1 MAEKNEVLTE
11 DDDKDVEYVIR
22 DEPEEVEKPKVVE
35 EVEDDDDEDDDD
47 SRMVN
52 ADPDDDDR
60 ELIRERRRQE
70 KKERKERREKAITRD
85 KTELN
90 FLRDRN
96 DELERRM
103 MAIESNISKSH
114 LDTVDQRI
122 RQAVNKVEA
131 AEQVIAK
138 AIEAGNGEDVTKA
151 MRYRDQAVNEV
162 RQLQHTKAEQEQKIT
177 QPQQPKVDNE
187 VVYHA
192 KEFVKD
198 HPWYDPQGNN
208 EESAVVLAIDNRMAQ
223 EGYDPR
229 SPDYWNEL
237 RNRVKRRL
245 PEKFESPRRKAVGG
259 PALGGSSENAA
270 GRTNRREVY
279 ISPERKAAL
288 MEAGVWDDPVLR
300 QRYIK
305 RYMEYDRNN
314 KG

>member
-11 DDDKDVEYVIR
+11 DDDKDVEYVVR
-22 DEPEEVEKPKVVE
+22 DEPEESQDPRTA
-35 EVEDDDDEDDDD
+35 EDDDDDDDDDD

-52 ADPDDDDR
+52 SDSDDEER
-60 ELIRERRRQE
+60 EQIRERRRQE
-70 KKERKERREKAITRD
+70 KKERKERRDKAITRD

-103 MAIESNISKSH
+103 MAIETNINKTQ

-138 AIEAGNGEDVTKA
+138 AIEVGNGEDVTKA
-151 MRYRDQAVNEV
+151 MRFRDQAVNEA
-162 RQLQHTKAEQEQKIT
+162 RQLQQIKTAQEQQVA
-177 QPQQPKVDNE
+177 QPQQKVDNE
-187 VVYHA
+187 VVFHA

-208 EESAVVLAIDNRMAQ
+208 EESAVVLAIDTRLAQ

-229 SPDYWNEL
+229 SPDYWTEL

-245 PEKFESPRRKAVGG
+245 PEKFDAPPRRKAVGG

-279 ISPERKAAL
+279 ISPERKSAL

>member
-1 MAEKNEVLTE
+1 MAENNEVLTE
-11 DDDKDVEYVIR
+11 DDDKDVEYVVR
-22 DEPEEVEKPKVVE
+22 DEPEES
-35 EVEDDDDEDDDD
+35 DDDEDDDE

-52 ADPDDDDR
+52 SDPDDDER
-60 ELIRERRRQE
+60 EQIRERRRQE
-70 KKERKERREKAITRD
+70 KKERKERRDRAITRD

-96 DELERRM
+96 DELERRI
-103 MAIESNISKSH
+103 MAVESNISKGH

-122 RQAVNKVEA
+122 RQAVQKVEA

-151 MRYRDQAVNEV
+151 MRYRDQAVNEA
-162 RQLQHTKAEQEQKIT
+162 RQLQQVKVAQEQRIT

-198 HPWYDPQGNN
+198 HPWYDPQGND
-208 EESAVVLAIDNRMAQ
+208 EESALVLAIDNRMAQ

-245 PEKFESPRRKAVGG
+245 PEKFESNRRKAVGG
-259 PALGGSSENAA
+259 PSLGGSSENAA